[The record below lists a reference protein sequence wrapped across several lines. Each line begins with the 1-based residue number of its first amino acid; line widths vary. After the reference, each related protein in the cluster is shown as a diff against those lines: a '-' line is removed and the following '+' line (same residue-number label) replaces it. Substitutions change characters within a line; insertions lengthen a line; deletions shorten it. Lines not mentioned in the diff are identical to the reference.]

1 MVCISELRGLQN
13 FQARHPEMI
22 VVAMNVLQDE
32 HAKDAIDRLIRKQK
46 LDMLRV
52 AQGRE
57 WQDKFRLPEQIPVT
71 VLVDAGKVR
80 IIHDSVM
87 ADPVSFLE
95 ADLEAIRTNKA
106 LPMGTKAR

>member
-13 FQARHPEMI
+13 FQAKHPEII
-22 VVAMNVLQDE
+22 VVAMNVLEDE
-32 HAKDAIDRLIRKQK
+32 HAEDAIDRLIKKQK

-57 WQDKFRLPEQIPVT
+57 WQDKFHLPEQIPVT
-71 VLVDAGKVR
+71 LLVDGGKVR
-80 IIHDSVM
+80 IMHDSVM

-95 ADLEAIRTNKA
+95 ADLQAIRTSGA
-106 LPMGTKAR
+106 LSAGSKAR